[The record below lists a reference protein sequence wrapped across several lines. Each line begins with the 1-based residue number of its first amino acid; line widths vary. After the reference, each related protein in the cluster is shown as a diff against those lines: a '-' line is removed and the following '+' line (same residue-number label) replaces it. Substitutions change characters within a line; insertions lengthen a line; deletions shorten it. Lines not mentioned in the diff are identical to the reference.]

1 MTHVPRRAAT
11 DDDTE
16 PATRHPHDPQ
26 QTALRGAPDTSTRA
40 FVKLG
45 WPLFIANLAVVGN
58 GTIDTVMAGRL
69 SATDLAAVAVGS
81 SIYVSVYIGLM
92 GVLQALSPIAGHH
105 FGARRWRAIGD
116 DLQQALWL
124 SLFLTI
130 AGLPI
135 VLATDDWLG
144 FARVDAE
151 VASIAT
157 TYLHA
162 IAFGLPAA
170 LASRAFVALNAA
182 VSRPKITMMIN
193 VFALALKVPLNA
205 VFMSGAGPIPPMGG
219 AGAGVATAVLAW
231 ITLALS
237 IGVWRFDPSF
247 RRFHSDSIHLPRW
260 ASQRDLLKLGV
271 PIGLSVVFEVTSFT
285 FMAVLIARLGTASVA
300 GHQVVANVAAILF
313 MVPLALGIATSVLVA
328 QSLGAGA
335 PRVAR
340 AAALRGFRL
349 SIGIALVAAVLVW
362 LLRERLVALYTV
374 DAAVSAVALSLIGW
388 MAVFHVFDAGQGV
401 SGFALR
407 GYKNTFWPMV
417 IYGVSLWGVGLIG
430 GYWIGFYDTPLGPP
444 RGALGFW
451 EAATVALGIASIS
464 LAWLAAVVSR
474 RTAQQA

>member
-1 MTHVPRRAAT
+1 MKHAPRSNASDAPNPTSNLPLDASTEQRA
-11 DDDTE
+11 
-16 PATRHPHDPQ
+16 
-26 QTALRGAPDTSTRA
+26 APDTSTRA

-58 GTIDTVMAGRL
+58 GTIDTIMAGRL

-105 FGARRWRAIGD
+105 FGAWRWRAIGD

-124 SLFLTI
+124 SLFLAI
-130 AGLPI
+130 AGLPV
-135 VLATDDWLG
+135 VLATDLWLG
-144 FARVDAE
+144 FARVEAD

-170 LASRAFVALNAA
+170 LASRTFVALNAA

-193 VFALALKVPLNA
+193 LFALALKVPLNA
-205 VFMSGAGPIPPMGG
+205 MFMSGAGPIPPMGG

-231 ITLALS
+231 LTLALS
-237 IGVWRFDPSF
+237 VGVWQFDPYF
-247 RRFHSDSIHLPRW
+247 RRFHSASIHLARW

-271 PIGLSVVFEVTSFT
+271 PIGLSVLFEVTSFT

-313 MVPLALGIATSVLVA
+313 MVPLALGVATSVLVA
-328 QSLGAGA
+328 QSLGAGV

-340 AAALRGFRL
+340 VAALRGFRL
-349 SIGIALVAAVLVW
+349 SIGIALVAALLVW
-362 LLRERLVALYTV
+362 LLSEPLVALYTI

-388 MAVFHVFDAGQGV
+388 AAVFHVFDAVQGV

-430 GYWIGFYDTPLGPP
+430 GYWIAFYDTPLGAP

-451 EAATVALGIASIS
+451 EAATVALGIAAFL
-464 LAWLAAVVSR
+464 LACLAAEVSR
-474 RTAQQA
+474 RTAQRE

>member
-1 MTHVPRRAAT
+1 M
-11 DDDTE
+11 TE
-16 PATRHPHDPQ
+16 PAPRRPQDSQ
-26 QTALRGAPDTSTRA
+26 QTAQHDAPDTSTRA
-40 FVKLG
+40 FIKLG

-58 GTIDTVMAGRL
+58 GTIDTIMAGRL
-69 SATDLAAVAVGS
+69 SATDLAAVAIGS

-105 FGARRWRAIGD
+105 FGAHRWRAIGD

-130 AGLPI
+130 SGLPI
-135 VLATDDWLG
+135 VLATDSWLG
-144 FARVDAE
+144 FARVNAD
-151 VASIAT
+151 VASIAA

-205 VFMSGAGPIPPMGG
+205 IFMYGAGPIPPMDG

-231 ITLALS
+231 VTLALS
-237 IGVWRFDPSF
+237 IGVWRLDSFF
-247 RRFHSDSIHLPRW
+247 RRFHSNSVHLPRW
-260 ASQRDLLKLGV
+260 ASQRDLLKLGI
-271 PIGLSVVFEVTSFT
+271 PIGVSVLFEVTSFT

-335 PRVAR
+335 PHVAR
-340 AAALRGFRL
+340 VAALRGFRL
-349 SIGIALVAAVLVW
+349 SVSIALMAAVLVW
-362 LLRERLVALYTV
+362 LMREPLVAFYTI

-388 MAVFHVFDAGQGV
+388 MAVFHVFDAGQGIC
-401 SGFALR
+401 GFALR

-451 EAATVALGIASIS
+451 EAATVALGIAAIS

-474 RTAQQA
+474 RTAQRA

>member
-1 MTHVPRRAAT
+1 MTRAPRRNSTDDAT
-11 DDDTE
+11 DTTSDLAQDT
-16 PATRHPHDPQ
+16 ASDQR
-26 QTALRGAPDTSTRA
+26 AAPDTSTRA

-58 GTIDTVMAGRL
+58 GTIDTIMAGRL

-124 SLFLTI
+124 SLFLAI

-135 VLATDDWLG
+135 VLATGPWLS
-144 FARVDAE
+144 FAQVQTD

-170 LASRAFVALNAA
+170 LASRTFVALNAA

-193 VFALALKVPLNA
+193 VFALVLKVPLNEI
-205 VFMSGAGPIPPMGG
+205 FMSGAGPIPAMGG
-219 AGAGVATAVLAW
+219 AGAGVATGLLAW
-231 ITLALS
+231 VTLALS
-237 IGVWRFDPSF
+237 VGVWRLDPF
-247 RRFHSDSIHLPRW
+247 FQRFHSERIHRPRW
-260 ASQRDLLKLGV
+260 VSQRDLLKLGI
-271 PIGLSVVFEVTSFT
+271 PIGLSVAFEVTSFT

-313 MVPLALGIATSVLVA
+313 MVPLALGVATSVLVA

-340 AAALRGFRL
+340 VAALRGFRL
-349 SIGIALVAAVLVW
+349 SIGIALGAALAVW
-362 LLRERLVALYTV
+362 LLREPLVALYTN

-388 MAVFHVFDAGQGV
+388 AAVFHVFDAVQGV

-417 IYGVSLWGVGLIG
+417 IYGVSLWGVGLLG
-430 GYWIGFYDTPLGPP
+430 GYWIALYDTPLGAP

-451 EAATVALGIASIS
+451 EAATVALGIAAFS
-464 LAWLAAVVSR
+464 LAWLAGAVSR
-474 RTAQQA
+474 RAAQR

>member
-1 MTHVPRRAAT
+1 MTRAPRRNAT
-11 DDDTE
+11 DDATDLTSDLPQDTR
-16 PATRHPHDPQ
+16 PDRRA
-26 QTALRGAPDTSTRA
+26 APDTSTRA

-58 GTIDTVMAGRL
+58 GTIDTIMAGRL

-105 FGARRWRAIGD
+105 FGAQRWRAIGD

-124 SLFLTI
+124 SLFLAI

-135 VLATDDWLG
+135 VLATSPWLG
-144 FARVDAE
+144 FARVEPE

-170 LASRAFVALNAA
+170 LASRTFVALNAA

-193 VFALALKVPLNA
+193 VFALALKVPLNE

-219 AGAGVATAVLAW
+219 AGAAVATAVLAW
-231 ITLALS
+231 VTLALS
-237 IGVWRFDPSF
+237 VGVWRLDPFF
-247 RRFHSDSIHLPRW
+247 RRFHSDRIHRPRW

-271 PIGLSVVFEVTSFT
+271 PIGLSVAFEVTSFT
-285 FMAVLIARLGTASVA
+285 FMAVLIARLGTTSVA

-313 MVPLALGIATSVLVA
+313 MVPLAIGIATSVLVA
-328 QSLGAGA
+328 QSMGAGA

-340 AAALRGFRL
+340 VAALRGFRL
-349 SIGIALVAAVLVW
+349 SIGIALAAALIVW
-362 LLRERLVALYTV
+362 LLREPLVALYTI

-388 MAVFHVFDAGQGV
+388 AAVFHVFDACQGV
-401 SGFALR
+401 CGFALR

-417 IYGVSLWGVGLIG
+417 IYGVSLWGVGLLG
-430 GYWIGFYDTPLGPP
+430 GYWIALYDTPLGPP

-451 EAATVALGIASIS
+451 EAATVALGIAAFS
-464 LAWLAAVVSR
+464 LAWLAADVSR
-474 RTAQQA
+474 RTAERE

>member
-1 MTHVPRRAAT
+1 M
-11 DDDTE
+11 
-16 PATRHPHDPQ
+16 
-26 QTALRGAPDTSTRA
+26 
-40 FVKLG
+40 
-45 WPLFIANLAVVGN
+45 VGN
-58 GTIDTVMAGRL
+58 GTIDTIMAGQL

-124 SLFLTI
+124 SLFLAI

-135 VLATDDWLG
+135 VLATSPWLG
-144 FARVDAE
+144 FARVEPE

-170 LASRAFVALNAA
+170 LASRTFVALNAA

-193 VFALALKVPLNA
+193 VFALALKVPLNE

-219 AGAGVATAVLAW
+219 AGAAVATAVLAW
-231 ITLALS
+231 VTLALS
-237 IGVWRFDPSF
+237 VGVWRLDPFF
-247 RRFHSDSIHLPRW
+247 RRFHSDRIHRPRW

-271 PIGLSVVFEVTSFT
+271 PIGLSVAFEVTSFT
-285 FMAVLIARLGTASVA
+285 FMAVLIARLGTTSVA

-313 MVPLALGIATSVLVA
+313 MVPLAIGIATSVLVA
-328 QSLGAGA
+328 QSMGAGA

-340 AAALRGFRL
+340 VAALRGFRL
-349 SIGIALVAAVLVW
+349 SIGIALAAALIVW
-362 LLRERLVALYTV
+362 LLREPLVALYTI

-388 MAVFHVFDAGQGV
+388 AAVFHVFDACQGV
-401 SGFALR
+401 CGFALR

-417 IYGVSLWGVGLIG
+417 IYGVSLWGVGLAG
-430 GYWIGFYDTPLGPP
+430 GYWIALYDTPLGPP

-451 EAATVALGIASIS
+451 EAATVALGIAAFS
-464 LAWLAAVVSR
+464 LAWLAADVSR
-474 RTAQQA
+474 RTAERE

>member
-1 MTHVPRRAAT
+1 MSEQ
-11 DDDTE
+11 TE
-16 PATRHPHDPQ
+16 VMARNAP
-26 QTALRGAPDTSTRA
+26 PDTSTRA

-58 GTIDTVMAGRL
+58 GTIDTIMAGRL

-124 SLFLTI
+124 SIFL
-130 AGLPI
+130 AAFGLPI
-135 VLATDDWLG
+135 VLATDAWLG
-144 FARVDAE
+144 FARVSAD

-170 LASRAFVALNAA
+170 LAFRAFVALNAA
-182 VSRPKITMMIN
+182 VSRPQITMMIN
-193 VFALALKVPLNA
+193 VFALALKIPLNA
-205 VFMSGAGPIPPMGG
+205 IFMFGVGPIPAMGG

-231 ITLALS
+231 LTLALS
-237 IGVWRFDPSF
+237 LGVWRLDPFF
-247 RRFHSDSIHLPRW
+247 RRFHSDGTHAPRW
-260 ASQRDLLKLGV
+260 ESQRELLKLGV
-271 PIGLSVVFEVTSFT
+271 PIGLSVLFEVTSFT

-300 GHQVVANVAAILF
+300 GHQVVGNLAAILF
-313 MVPLALGIATSVLVA
+313 MIPLSLGVATSVLVA
-328 QSLGAGA
+328 QSLGAGD

-340 AAALRGFRL
+340 VAALRGFRL
-349 SIGIALVAAVLVW
+349 SIAIALVAATLVW
-362 LLRERLVALYTV
+362 LLREQIVALYTI

-388 MAVFHVFDAGQGV
+388 AAVFHVFDACQGV
-401 SGFALR
+401 CGFALR
-407 GYKNTFWPMV
+407 GYKNTLWPMV
-417 IYGVSLWGVGLIG
+417 IYGFALWGVGLLG
-430 GYWIGFYDTPLGPP
+430 GYWIGLTHTPLGDP

-451 EAATVALGIASIS
+451 EAATVALAIAALS
-464 LAWLAAVVSR
+464 LAWLTATVSSR
-474 RTAQQA
+474 RIRQA

>member
-1 MTHVPRRAAT
+1 MTSAPRRNAT
-11 DDDTE
+11 DD
-16 PATRHPHDPQ
+16 ATGPTSHLPQ
-26 QTALRGAPDTSTRA
+26 DKQVNQRTAPDTSTRA

-58 GTIDTVMAGRL
+58 STIDTIMAGRL

-105 FGARRWRAIGD
+105 FGAHRWRAIGD

-124 SLFLTI
+124 SLFLAI

-135 VLATDDWLG
+135 VLATDPWLG
-144 FARVDAE
+144 VARVESD

-170 LASRAFVALNAA
+170 LASRTFVALNAA

-193 VFALALKVPLNA
+193 VFALALKVPLNHI
-205 VFMSGAGPIPPMGG
+205 FIYGAGPIPAMGG

-231 ITLALS
+231 VTLALS
-237 IGVWRFDPSF
+237 VGVWRLDPFF

-260 ASQRDLLKLGV
+260 VSQRDLLKLGV

-328 QSLGAGA
+328 QSLGAGV

-349 SIGIALVAAVLVW
+349 SIGIALVAALLVW
-362 LLRERLVALYTV
+362 LLREPLVTLYTI

-388 MAVFHVFDAGQGV
+388 AAVFHVFDAGQGV
-401 SGFALR
+401 CGFALR
-407 GYKNTFWPMV
+407 GYKSTFWPMV

-430 GYWIGFYDTPLGPP
+430 GYWIALHDTPLGPP

-451 EAATVALGIASIS
+451 EAATVALGIAAFS
-464 LAWLAAVVSR
+464 LAWLAADVSR
-474 RTAQQA
+474 RTARRE